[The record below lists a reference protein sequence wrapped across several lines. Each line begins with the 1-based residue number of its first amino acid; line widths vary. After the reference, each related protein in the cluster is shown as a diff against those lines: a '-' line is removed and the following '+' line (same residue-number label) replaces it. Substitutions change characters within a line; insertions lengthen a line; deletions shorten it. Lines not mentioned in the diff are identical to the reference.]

1 MRISHPMNT
10 LEASWPLS
18 ESSST
23 QSDSPF
29 RVRLGTRA
37 ALFVTGLSTFLNLY
51 VTQPLLPQFRQ
62 IFQASE
68 LLVSL
73 TVTGPVL
80 AVAVMAPL
88 IGLWADHLDRKRVIV
103 TAILGLAVPTALAA
117 TASDLESLLVWRFLQ
132 GFSVPGVIA
141 VVIAYISEES
151 PRQSVGSTM
160 ATYVTGTVVGGFFGR
175 FLMGWG
181 APIWGWRVMF
191 ALLGAATL
199 IGGLVTW
206 RFLPPSTHQVRP
218 LQFPPF
224 RQTLSRHLHNPQ
236 LLAIYLVGFNVL
248 FCLTGTFTYVNFHLA
263 DRPFNL
269 GPTALAS
276 IFAVYL
282 VGVGVTPLAGRLLD
296 RFGPRRTLIG
306 AVGMGVLGIL
316 LTLIPH
322 VPFVIA
328 GLALG
333 SSGTFV
339 CQSAASSYVGKA
351 AGEARSSAAGLY
363 VSLYYLGGCA
373 GSILPGVFWRE
384 TGWLGCVGLIVCIQ
398 GITALVALKL
408 WKD

>member
-1 MRISHPMNT
+1 MNALDT
-10 LEASWPLS
+10 HWPLS
-18 ESSST
+18 ESNTAQPIPLSHG
-23 QSDSPF
+23 
-29 RVRLGTRA
+29 RVGAQA
-37 ALFVTGLSTFLNLY
+37 ALFITGFSTFLNLY
-51 VTQPLLPQFRQ
+51 ATQPLLPQFRQ
-62 IFQASE
+62 TFQASE

-73 TVTGPVL
+73 TVTAPVL
-80 AVAVMAPL
+80 AVAFMAPL
-88 IGLWADHLDRKRVIV
+88 IGLWADTLDRKRVIM
-103 TAILGLAVPTALAA
+103 TAMLGLAAPTALAA
-117 TASDLESLLVWRFLQ
+117 TASGLGTLLVWRFLQ
-132 GFSVPGVIA
+132 GFAIPGVVA

-160 ATYVTGTVVGGFFGR
+160 ATYVTGTIVGGFSGR

-181 APIWGWRVMF
+181 APIWGWRAIF

-199 IGGLVTW
+199 IGILVTG
-206 RFLPPSTHQVRP
+206 RFLPPSTHHVRP
-218 LQFPPF
+218 AQFPPPL
-224 RQTLSRHLHNPQ
+224 QTLGRHLYNPQ

-248 FCLTGTFTYVNFHLA
+248 FCLTGTFTYVNFYLA

-282 VGVGVTPLAGRLLD
+282 TGVVVTPVAGVLLD

-306 AVGMGVLGIL
+306 AVSMGVLGIL

-351 AGEARSSAAGLY
+351 SGEARSSAAGLY
-363 VSLYYLGGCA
+363 VSFYYLGGCA
-373 GSILPGVFWRE
+373 GSILPGLFWEQTGGWVAWRSLFVFR
-384 TGWLGCVGLIVCIQ
+384 G
-398 GITALVALKL
+398 
-408 WKD
+408 